1 MRTLTLGE
9 APYATRFNSPM
20 YHRVDP
26 LSSKTLCGLAVAQ
39 MANDE
44 YSTVPGLR
52 AIATVPHDK
61 ALCHLCR
68 QADERY

>member
-39 MANDE
+39 MRGNHPAA
-44 YSTVPGLR
+44 G
-52 AIATVPHDK
+52 
-61 ALCHLCR
+61 
-68 QADERY
+68 